1 MATGQEAAKRA
12 LTIGRAT
19 KTPKVVRGATASRP
33 TQATSGKS
41 AEAHVRQVKESG
53 NPTPT
58 AVTHGQT
65 APKPG
70 KARVGETGTAKA
82 VVMPNR
88 GGSSRPTGRSWSS

>member
-41 AEAHVRQVKESG
+41 AEAHVRQVKEAG

-65 APKPG
+65 ASKPG
-70 KARVGETGTAKA
+70 KAKAGTHGTAKA
-82 VVMPNR
+82 VTTPVH
-88 GGSSRPTGRSWSS
+88 GSSSGARHPWGT

>member
-33 TQATSGKS
+33 KQATGGKS
-41 AEAHVRQVKESG
+41 AADHVRHVNESG
-53 NPTPT
+53 NPSPT
-58 AVTHGQT
+58 AVTHGQV
-65 APKPG
+65 ASKPG
-70 KARVGETGTAKA
+70 KARAGKPGTAKA

-88 GGSSRPTGRSWSS
+88 GGSSRPSGRSWSP

>member
-41 AEAHVRQVKESG
+41 AADHVKRVKESG
-53 NPTPT
+53 NSTSPPTT
-58 AVTHGQT
+58 VTGQK
-65 APKPG
+65 AQPRG
-70 KARVGETGTAKA
+70 KARASKPGTAKA
-82 VVMPNR
+82 VVQPHES
-88 GGSSRPTGRSWSS
+88 GSHPPTTSSR